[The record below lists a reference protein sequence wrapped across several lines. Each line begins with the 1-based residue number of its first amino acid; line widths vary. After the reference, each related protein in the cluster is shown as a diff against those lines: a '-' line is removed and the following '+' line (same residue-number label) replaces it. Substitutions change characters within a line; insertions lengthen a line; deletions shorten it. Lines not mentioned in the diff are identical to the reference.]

1 MVQIQGGEHM
11 YQEHMPMPVKV
22 EQAIEA
28 PPGLAPPSNAQT
40 STSDEYSLGE
50 QVLALRS
57 DGSWSLGK
65 VAEITD
71 DKVTVVCGN
80 GVKQVRKEKLHM
92 LLRKVDKADS
102 QPLKEAAL
110 MSQHKMA
117 LEAENCRLVHENMMM
132 RMQAC
137 TQGTAASMM
146 QDPHGYMCNPWGIPA
161 AACPPS
167 QDEGNW
173 LVNKVLSKVNG
184 QKNRKT
190 KNGKTAEDSWGSA
203 SVTTGCGSIGMSSL
217 GTASMGAASWGAA
230 SWGTMTTGTA
240 SASLNFGG
248 EKEPVVH
255 NALADTLPHERTT
268 VMMRNIPNNVTRE
281 QLLKIIDEEG
291 FQGAFDLLYLPVD
304 LKNKVGLG
312 YALVNF
318 VSNEKAVS
326 FSEYFTG
333 FSDWKMQ
340 SEKVC
345 AVKWSDALQGLEE
358 HVERYRDCPVMHESI
373 PDEFKPVLFKD
384 GERVPFPEPTKR
396 IRAPRPWSRR
406 N

>member
-1 MVQIQGGEHM
+1 MVQIQEGEHM
-11 YQEHMPMPVKV
+11 CQEMPTPVKV
-22 EQAIEA
+22 EQAIEGPPGLLTEA
-28 PPGLAPPSNAQT
+28 PPGLAPPSAAQT

-71 DKVTVVCGN
+71 DKVTVVLGN
-80 GVKQVRKEKLHM
+80 GVKQIRKEKLHM
-92 LLRKVDKADS
+92 LLRKADNADS

-110 MSQHKMA
+110 SAQHQMA
-117 LEAENCRLVHENMMM
+117 LKAENARLFHENMMM
-132 RMQAC
+132 RMQAEA
-137 TQGTAASMM
+137 TMM

-161 AACPPS
+161 AACPPQ
-167 QDEGNW
+167 QDDGNW
-173 LVNKVLSKVNG
+173 LVSKVMSKVN
-184 QKNRKT
+184 KNKSKGKKT
-190 KNGKTAEDSWGSA
+190 EDSWGSA

-217 GTASMGAASWGAA
+217 GTASWGAA

-240 SASLNFGG
+240 SASLDFAG
-248 EKEPVVH
+248 EKEPAVH

-281 QLLKIIDEEG
+281 QLITIINDEG
-291 FQGAFDLLYLPVD
+291 FQGAYNLLYLPVD

-312 YALVNF
+312 YAFVNF
-318 VSNEKAVS
+318 ISNEKAQS

-345 AVKWSDALQGLEE
+345 EVKWSDALQGLEE